1 MSDALRLLA
10 PFEWRGQVYP
20 VSARDYG
27 FRHEGSPVSIQYRDG
42 QLYDMTGA
50 QSPTYRYTI
59 PMRQDIA
66 IGTYKNLFTEAL
78 PILFAAM
85 RDRSTGLLVDPIH
98 GPAKCKPQ
106 TYAESLNLGMRDG
119 IDLEVEMVE
128 SPDLTD
134 EDEVFKPLSAEGLT
148 SDAGALDEEIQR
160 VDWQQEPSPEPTVDI
175 LDAISGV
182 GAQIDANVG
191 KFNSGLHKY
200 AFQMEK
206 IEAQAKRL
214 ENPDGW
220 QIARSARR
228 NRAAALKLAER
239 TRDPS
244 KRVVRVLV
252 KYGKTISGAAAEA
265 GMTVQELIRLNP
277 SLAALGHVPAGT
289 PLYTLKT
296 SG

>member
-10 PFEWRGQVYP
+10 PFEWRGQIYP

-128 SPDLTD
+128 SPDLVD
-134 EDEVFKPLSAEGLT
+134 EEEVFKPISAEGLT
-148 SDAGALDEEIQR
+148 SDAGALDAEIER

-175 LDAISGV
+175 LDAVSGAF
-182 GAQIDANVG
+182 AQVDANIG

-206 IEAQAKRL
+206 IEASAAKL
-214 ENPDGW
+214 QNPDGW
-220 QIARSARR
+220 QIQRAARR
-228 NRAAALKLAER
+228 NRAAALALAGR
-239 TRDPS
+239 GRDPS
-244 KRVVRVLV
+244 KRIVAVRN
-252 KYGKTISGAAAEA
+252 KYEKTISGAASDAK
-265 GMTVQELIRLNP
+265 MTVQAFIRLNP
-277 SLAALGHVPAGT
+277 SLAALGRVPAGT
-289 PLYTLKT
+289 IIYTEKR
-296 SG
+296 